1 MLLGQVIDP
10 STGLCGN
17 CRYDKNRGLGNCEC
31 GLEHNPTISSN
42 RIVGGSKVTNAYA
55 HPWAV
60 ALQRSNSGI
69 AELVASFEEFYAAEN
84 LLDEWKKLK
93 EKYEKNTEKRPNF
106 VGQGTHCGGTIVS
119 ANYVLT
125 AAHCLFWL
133 HYHPEEVSNI
143 PTLHY
148 YKPEEIFVVIGVHDR
163 NIGIISDDSYILPC
177 KGIKIHELFSS
188 GKPLWGHTPKYER
201 INYDIAILTLS
212 SSLTFTEKIS
222 PICLPDSTTQ
232 MYNDKGSLKK
242 ICSCTIGER
251 VCSEDFFSNN
261 PPRIWPVHIHSLW
274 GNFRDTW
281 II

>member
-31 GLEHNPTISSN
+31 GLEHNPMTASN
-42 RIVGGSKVTNAYA
+42 RIVGGRKVTNAYA

-60 ALQRSNSGI
+60 ALVRTNPGR
-69 AELVASFEEFYAAEN
+69 AELIDSWEELYASKN
-84 LLDEWKKLK
+84 QWDEWKKMK
-93 EKYEKNTEKRPNF
+93 EKFGTKNIRKLQGDRQIRANF
-106 VGQGTHCGGTIVS
+106 VGKGTNCGGTIVS

-163 NIGIISDDSYILPC
+163 NIGIIPDDSYIQPC
-177 KGIKIHELFSS
+177 KGIKVHESFTT
-188 GKPLWGHTPKYER
+188 GKQFLHPTYPKR
-201 INYDIAILTLS
+201 IKYDIAILTLS
-212 SSLTFTEKIS
+212 SSLTFTDKIS
-222 PICLPDSTTQ
+222 PICLPDSTMK
-232 MYNDKGSLKK
+232 MYNDKGSLQKNCK
-242 ICSCTIGER
+242 EKCPTGLDLHLLGQLES
-251 VCSEDFFSNN
+251 VK
-261 PPRIWPVHIHSLW
+261 
-274 GNFRDTW
+274 
-281 II
+281 